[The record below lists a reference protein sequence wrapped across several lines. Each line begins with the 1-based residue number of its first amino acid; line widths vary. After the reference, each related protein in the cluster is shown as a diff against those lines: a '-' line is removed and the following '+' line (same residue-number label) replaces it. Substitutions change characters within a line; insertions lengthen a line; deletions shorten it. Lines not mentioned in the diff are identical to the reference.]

1 MKKLIQNSL
10 VTPEHIIRGQFR
22 FTDGQCTYYGVVTPT
37 AVWYNYEYDSVNN
50 YDFVLLPIPKNF
62 MELSENEHLIYS
74 GDDSKTYPFDEYK
87 FSKITK
93 GKLLDMF
100 DQSHA
105 IDGNINMEGA
115 LRPLGYHYMVVTP
128 DGTMLCHRDQFCA
141 LSYKGNTLDAWYLI
155 SLTCCDV
162 LMDINLKGVKQ
173 LFFTLPYT
181 AKQPLLCHLEYG
193 DYKVILTV
201 ACAKNFNNKEL
212 TNLNFKIT
220 ADETGR
226 LGKETIM
233 SMREKLGNLKVFGET
248 DVKEVIEAVSG
259 IKETIENV
267 VESAA
272 EIIENVKESNKV
284 IPMEESD
291 KVTPME
297 ESDRVIPMTVP
308 QENVTEDTQIP
319 SKNVTEPTE
328 IPSKNVT
335 EVSETISNPPVE
347 VPLTIDSLR
356 YEFTE
361 LKTMVTMFD
370 KHLRE
375 FAKTGSCSKK
385 IQTELEKLRNE
396 NEKLREEVKKSAK
409 AQEQLDKIQKYMA
422 SLQG

>member
-1 MKKLIQNSL
+1 MKKLIQRSL
-10 VTPEHIIRGQFR
+10 VAPDSVIKAQFR
-22 FTDGQCTYYGVVTPT
+22 FTDGQCTYYGVVTPK

-62 MELSENEHLIYS
+62 MELSENEHIIYNV
-74 GDDSKTYPFDEYK
+74 DDSKTYPFDEYK

-105 IDGNINMEGA
+105 VNGGIDMEGA
-115 LRPLGYHYMVVTP
+115 LRPLGYHYMVATP
-128 DGTMLCHRDQFCA
+128 DGTMLCHHDQFCA
-141 LSYKGNTLDAWYLI
+141 LSYRGNTLDAWYLI

-162 LMDINLKGVKQ
+162 LMDINLKGAKQ

-201 ACAKNFNNKEL
+201 ACAKNFVNKEL
-212 TNLNFKIT
+212 SNLNFKIT

-248 DVKEVIEAVSG
+248 DVKEVIEAVSDSLL
-259 IKETIENV
+259 KENIENV
-267 VESAA
+267 VESAS
-272 EIIENVKESNKV
+272 EILENAKESNKV
-284 IPMEESD
+284 I
-291 KVTPME
+291 PME

-308 QENVTEDTQIP
+308 QENVSEPTEIP
-319 SKNVTEPTE
+319 SKNVSEPTE

-335 EVSETISNPPVE
+335 GESETVANQTVE
-347 VPLTIDSLR
+347 APLTIDSLR

-361 LKTMVTMFD
+361 LKTMVAMFD

-409 AQEQLDKIQKYMA
+409 AQEQLDKIHKYMA

>member
-1 MKKLIQNSL
+1 MKKLISNSL
-10 VTPEHIIRGQFR
+10 IIPENTLRAQFR
-22 FTDGQCTYYGVVTPT
+22 FSDGKCTYYGVVTPT

-62 MELSENEHLIYS
+62 MELAENEHLIYS
-74 GDDSKTYPFDEYK
+74 GDDNKAYPFDEYK

-105 IDGNINMEGA
+105 VNGGINMQGT
-115 LRPLGYHYMVVTP
+115 LRSLGYHYMVATP
-128 DGTMLCHRDQFCA
+128 DGTMLCLHDQFCA
-141 LSYKGNTLDAWYLI
+141 LAYKGNTLDAWYLI

-201 ACAKNFNNKEL
+201 ACAKNFVNKEL

-248 DVKEVIEAVSG
+248 DVKEVIEAVSD

-267 VESAA
+267 VEGAT
-272 EIIENVKESNKV
+272 EIIENVKEV
-284 IPMEESD
+284 
-291 KVTPME
+291 VTGSAE
-297 ESDRVIPMTVP
+297 KE
-308 QENVTEDTQIP
+308 TEPTEVP

-328 IPSKNVT
+328 IPSKNVI
-335 EVSETISNPPVE
+335 EPAEIPSENVTGESKTVANPTVE

-385 IQTELEKLRNE
+385 TQTELEKLRNE

>member
-1 MKKLIQNSL
+1 
-10 VTPEHIIRGQFR
+10 
-22 FTDGQCTYYGVVTPT
+22 
-37 AVWYNYEYDSVNN
+37 
-50 YDFVLLPIPKNF
+50 
-62 MELSENEHLIYS
+62 
-74 GDDSKTYPFDEYK
+74 
-87 FSKITK
+87 
-93 GKLLDMF
+93 MF

-105 IDGNINMEGA
+105 VNGGIDMTGS

-141 LSYKGNTLDAWYLI
+141 LSYRGNTLDAWYLV

-162 LMDINLKGVKQ
+162 LMDINLKGAKQ

-181 AKQPLLCHLEYG
+181 EKQPLLCHLEYG
-193 DYKVILTV
+193 DYKTILTV
-201 ACAKNFNNKEL
+201 ACAKNFVNKEL

-248 DVKEVIEAVSG
+248 DVKEVIEAVSD

-267 VESAA
+267 VEGAV
-272 EIIENVKESNKV
+272 EVIEDVKEAVTGS
-284 IPMEESD
+284 ME
-291 KVTPME
+291 KE
-297 ESDRVIPMTVP
+297 EP
-308 QENVTEDTQIP
+308 TEIP
-319 SKNVTEPTE
+319 SKNVEEPTE

-335 EVSETISNPPVE
+335 EVSETISNPTVE